1 MMASPGELEKAPMEV
16 KIHHRRP
23 NYDDLPVV
31 VVYQL
36 FAWDELPKRGQ
47 TGLLVVHLSRK

>member
-1 MMASPGELEKAPMEV
+1 MASPGELEKAPMEV